1 VTHRPARS
9 RATPEPVRSDREQE
23 PILKAATVRF
33 SVHPR
38 EHRIRFGESITEVL
52 GEELTALGVA
62 APLLISSERGAA
74 VLQRAFIRSGKALP
88 YIDAFTE
95 TLPHVP
101 DRVARAAEQLATR
114 TSADCLVAFGGG
126 SALDTAKAVAHE
138 RPVPIIAIPTTLSG
152 SEVTFNFG
160 LTIDGVKQT
169 IVDPKVLARVVAYD
183 PSLFQSLA
191 PLELICSGMNAIAH
205 AVEALYSSHANPLTT
220 SIASA
225 GIEHMLRGLRRHP
238 SAAGLDAITHCMHG
252 AWLCGEALAQVGMGL
267 HHRLCHVLGGTFALP
282 HAPTHTVLLP
292 YVAAFNEPC
301 TETLSPL
308 RQLFDGESLAVG
320 LRRMAEDLGAPLSL
334 QSLGLPA
341 EAIEH
346 AADIALARPVDGP
359 RQPTRP
365 ALAALLRR
373 AWSGA
378 ALDE

>member
-1 VTHRPARS
+1 VTRS
-9 RATPEPVRSDREQE
+9 RTTPGPVKSDREPE
-23 PILKAATVRF
+23 PIRKVAPARF

-38 EHRIRFGESITEVL
+38 EHRIRFGDSITEVL
-52 GEELTALGVA
+52 GEELTALGA
-62 APLLISSERGAA
+62 SAPLLISSERGAA
-74 VLQRAFIRSGKALP
+74 VLEQAFIRSGKALP
-88 YIDAFTE
+88 YVDAFTE

-101 DRVARAAEQLATR
+101 DRVARAAERLAVR
-114 TSADCLVAFGGG
+114 TSADCIVAFGGG

-138 RPVPIIAIPTTLSG
+138 RPVPIIAVPTTLSG

-169 IVDPKVLARVVAYD
+169 IVDADVLARVVVYD
-183 PSLFQSLA
+183 PALFQSLA
-191 PLELICSGMNAIAH
+191 PMELACSGMNALAH
-205 AVEALYSSHANPLTT
+205 AVEALYSTHANPLTT

-225 GIEHMLRGLRRHP
+225 GIEHMLRGLRPYP
-238 SAAGLDAITHCMHG
+238 SAASLDAITDCMYG

-292 YVAAFNEPC
+292 YVAAFNEPW
-301 TETLSPL
+301 TETLRPP
-308 RQLFDGESLAVG
+308 RRFFDGENLALG
-320 LRRMAEDLGAPLSL
+320 LRRLAEDLGAPMSL
-334 QSLGLPA
+334 QSLGLPE

-346 AADIALARPVDGP
+346 AADLALARPVDCP

-365 ALAALLRR
+365 ALTALLRR